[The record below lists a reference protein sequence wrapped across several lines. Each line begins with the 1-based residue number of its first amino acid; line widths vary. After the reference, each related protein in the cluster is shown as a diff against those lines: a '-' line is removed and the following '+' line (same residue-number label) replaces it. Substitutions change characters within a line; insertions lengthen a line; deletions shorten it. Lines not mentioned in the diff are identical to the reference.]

1 VSDLSILGVMDDDG
15 DRWSSGGRDGR
26 RQHNRRR
33 GSGQGSGVLAV
44 LIVLVLVGALG
55 FGGKVLYDRAI
66 STPDYQGDGTGTV
79 DVQVRPGDTSRDI
92 AVTLTRLGVVKSER
106 AFNKAAAA
114 DESSRSIRPGFY
126 RLHRQMSGA
135 AALALLL
142 DPSSRLNTK
151 VTIPEGLSA
160 REVYALLAK
169 KTRVPVTQ
177 FVAAARNPQA
187 LGAPAGVRKI
197 EGLLFPATYD
207 FDPGTPAV
215 DMLKEMVTT
224 FNARVDL
231 PTLTASGQA
240 RGLNWY
246 QVLTIASLLEEEA
259 ITDDFGKVATVID
272 NRLAHGQRLGLDS
285 TINYALGRSR
295 IRVSE
300 QDTFLDSPYNTYRH
314 SGLTPT
320 PIANPGLNAI
330 EAAMKPTPGPW
341 LYFVKIN
348 KDGHSYFTASYS
360 DFLAH
365 KQQAQANGIY

>member
-15 DRWSSGGRDGR
+15 DHGSNHGRASR
-26 RQHNRRR
+26 RQHSRRG

-44 LIVLVLVGALG
+44 VIVLVLVGALG
-55 FGGKVLYDRAI
+55 MGGKVLYNKAVA
-66 STPDYQGDGTGTV
+66 TPDYRGDGTGTV
-79 DVQVRPGDTSRDI
+79 DVQVKPGDTARDI
-92 AVTLTRLGVVKSER
+92 AVTLAKLDVVKSER
-106 AFNKAAAA
+106 AFDKAAAA
-114 DESSRSIRPGFY
+114 DELSRSIRPGFY
-126 RLHRQMSGA
+126 RLHRQMNA
-135 AALALLL
+135 ASALGLLL
-142 DPSSRLNTK
+142 DPSARLNTK

-177 FVAAARNPQA
+177 FVVAARNPQA
-187 LGAPAGVRKI
+187 LGAPNGVRSI

-231 PTLTASGQA
+231 PTLNASGQP
-240 RGLNWY
+240 RGLSWY
-246 QVLTIASLLEEEA
+246 QVLTVASLLEEEA

-272 NRLAHGQRLGLDS
+272 NRLAKGQRLGMDS

-300 QDTFLDSPYNTYRH
+300 QDTFLNSPYNTYRH
-314 SGLTPT
+314 PGLTPT
-320 PIANPGLNAI
+320 PIANPGLKAI
-330 EAAMKPTPGPW
+330 QAAMSPTPGPW

-348 KDGHSYFTASYS
+348 KDGHSYFTENYN